1 MTAHGSQAQWN
12 FLAKLGTSRY
22 FRKTCTEFFESR
34 VGSAA
39 KCLRSAVL

>member
-1 MTAHGSQAQWN
+1 MTARGPQAQWN
-12 FLAKLGTSRY
+12 LLAKLGDARY
-22 FRKTCTEFFESR
+22 FCKPCTEFFESR